1 MWIVKV
7 ALERPYTF
15 LVLAIL
21 ILLMGVLSILR
32 TAVDIFPAINIP
44 VVAAIWTYTGLQPEE
59 MASRIVLTTERVAQT
74 TVNDVEHT
82 ESQSLNGIGV
92 VKYFF
97 QPKADERLSYGQI
110 TGISQT
116 QLKNLP
122 PGTTPPFILAYN
134 ASTVPII
141 QLALSSDSLSEAQIF
156 DVANNEIRTALAT
169 VPGASIPYPYGG
181 KQREVQVDLDPQALR
196 SKGLS
201 GGDVV
206 SAITAQNLILPAGT
220 QKIGELEYF
229 IGVNASPL
237 KIEEMNDLPI
247 SGSNGQVTYI
257 RDVAHVYDGAPPQ
270 TNIARLEGKR
280 AALMT
285 VLKNGSASTLDII
298 NAIKS
303 KLPQINSLAGPALKI
318 EPIGD
323 QSVFVRASISGVV
336 REATIAACLTGLMI
350 LLFLGSWRSTLII
363 FFSIPLSILAS
374 IACLAALGE
383 TINIMT
389 LGGLALAVG
398 ILVDD
403 ATVTIEN
410 INSHLEEG
418 AEVRAA
424 ILEGARQ
431 IALPALVSTLSI
443 CIVFVP
449 MFLLAG
455 IAKYLFVPMAEAV
468 VFAML
473 ASYLL
478 SRTLIP
484 TLAMYWLKKHE
495 GGGEKADGGQ
505 DGQGH
510 GGGAQDQG
518 GAQGHGQGGE
528 QHGKGQKGS
537 DEQPREGEVSEAS
550 VARAL
555 DQQAAER
562 KAAEDQA
569 AAEEKARQKRAE
581 EEAKRN
587 QRGHGFGG
595 QVLGVL
601 RKPLDWMKRFQQGFE
616 HRFERI
622 RDGYHRILE
631 AAMHSGIRF
640 AALFL
645 AAMVLSAILAFPLGH
660 YLPGLGQDFFPI
672 VDAGQIKLHFRART
686 GLRIEETA
694 ALCDAVEAKIR
705 QIIPGKE
712 LESVVDNIGLPY
724 SGINL
729 AYSTSAPVGP
739 SDADIFIAL
748 KPDHK
753 PSAGYQ
759 RTLRAALAE
768 SFPSVTFAFLPA
780 DIVSQTLN
788 FGLPS
793 PLDVQVSGKD
803 IEADRNYADELLQKM
818 RSIPGAVDLRV
829 QQPYDY
835 PKFDV
840 TVDRAKAQEL
850 GLTQLNVASNML
862 VSLSGSF
869 QTSPSFWIDPKSGTQ
884 YQVVAQT
891 PQSRLDTINDLQT
904 TPLTGSNSAS
914 ASSSSTALQAAASS
928 SLSGANSQL
937 LANVATIR
945 RDVAPAVVS
954 HYDAQTVFDI
964 YGSADGADLGFIA
977 SEVNKILKDTKDHVP
992 KGAQVAVRGQVQTM
1006 TESFDGLLLG
1016 LLGAILLVYLLIVVN
1031 FQSWLDPF
1039 IIITALPAALAGI
1052 VWMLFLSHT
1061 TVSVP
1066 ALTGAIMCMGV
1077 ATANSVLVVSFARER
1092 MDAGDDAF
1100 TAASKAGFSR
1110 FRPVMMTALAMII
1123 GMIPMALSLG
1133 EGAEQ
1138 NAPLG
1143 RAVIGGLIFATVA
1156 TLLFV
1161 PTVFVLIHGRNEHK
1175 EQKKPQEPRDP
1186 AVPREPQGQVQQ

>member
-1 MWIVKV
+1 VLILDSPHRMWIVKV
-7 ALERPYTF
+7 ALQRPYTF

-21 ILLMGVLSILR
+21 ILLMGVLAILR

-44 VVAAIWTYTGLQPEE
+44 VVAAIWNYTGLQPED
-59 MASRIVLTTERVAQT
+59 MANRIVLTTERVAQT

-82 ESQSLNGIGV
+82 ESQSLNGIAV

-97 QPKADERLSYGQI
+97 QPKADERLSYAQI

-116 QLKNLP
+116 QLRQLP
-122 PGTTPPFILAYN
+122 PGTTPPYILAYN

-141 QLALSSDSLSEAQIF
+141 QLALSSDSLSEAEIF
-156 DVANNEIRTALAT
+156 DVANNTIRTALAT

-181 KQREVQVDLDPQALR
+181 KQRQVQVDLDPQALR
-196 SKGLS
+196 SRGLS
-201 GGDVV
+201 GNDVV
-206 SAITAQNLILPAGT
+206 SAITSQNLILPAGT
-220 QKIGELEYF
+220 EKIGDLEYY

-237 KIEEMNDLPI
+237 KVEEMNDLPI
-247 SGSNGQVTYI
+247 SASNGAVTYI
-257 RDVAHVYDGAPPQ
+257 RDVAHVRDGNPPQ
-270 TNIARLEGKR
+270 TNIARLEGRR

-285 VLKNGSASTLDII
+285 ILKNGTASTLDII
-298 NAIKS
+298 NDLKS
-303 KLPQINSLAGPALKI
+303 KLPQIHSLVPPSLKI

-323 QSVFVRASISGVV
+323 QSIFVRAAISGVV

-363 FFSIPLSILAS
+363 FISIPLSILAS

-418 AEVRAA
+418 AEVQAA
-424 ILEGARQ
+424 ILEGAHQ

-449 MFLLAG
+449 MFMLAG
-455 IAKYLFVPMAEAV
+455 IAKYLFIPLAEAV

-478 SRTLIP
+478 SRTLVP
-484 TLAMYWLKKHE
+484 TLSMYWLKKHSDQPRK
-495 GGGEKADGGQ
+495 GGGWMG
-505 DGQGH
+505 
-510 GGGAQDQG
+510 
-518 GAQGHGQGGE
+518 
-528 QHGKGQKGS
+528 
-537 DEQPREGEVSEAS
+537 
-550 VARAL
+550 
-555 DQQAAER
+555 
-562 KAAEDQA
+562 
-569 AAEEKARQKRAE
+569 
-581 EEAKRN
+581 N
-587 QRGHGFGG
+587 FQRG
-595 QVLGVL
+595 
-601 RKPLDWMKRFQQGFE
+601 
-616 HRFERI
+616 FERRFARV
-622 RDGYHRILE
+622 RDGYHVILE
-631 AAMHSGIRF
+631 AALRSGMRF
-640 AALFL
+640 AVIFL
-645 AAMVLSAILAFPLGH
+645 GCMVISAVLAFPLGR

-694 ALCDAVEAKIR
+694 ALCDAVEAQIR
-705 QIIPGKE
+705 RVIPGKE

-724 SGINL
+724 SGINT
-729 AYSTSAPVGP
+729 AYSTSAPIGP
-739 SDADIFIAL
+739 SDADVYIAL
-748 KPDHK
+748 KPGHK
-753 PSAGYQ
+753 PSADYQ
-759 RTLRAALAE
+759 RTLRRELAQE
-768 SFPSVTFAFLPA
+768 FPSVAFEFLPA

-793 PLDVQVSGKD
+793 PVDVQISG
-803 IEADRNYADELLQKM
+803 RNIPANQVYANELLQKF
-818 RSIPGAVDLRV
+818 RAVPGAVDFRI
-829 QQPYDY
+829 QQAYDY
-835 PKFDV
+835 PKLQVD
-840 TVDRAKAQEL
+840 VDRTKAQEL
-850 GLTQLNVASNML
+850 GLTQQNVASNLL

-869 QTSPSFWIDPKSGTQ
+869 QTSPSFWTDPASGTQ
-884 YQVVAQT
+884 YNVATQT
-891 PQSRLDTINDLQT
+891 PQPRLESINALQT
-904 TPLTGSNSAS
+904 TPLSGGQGNGAGAS
-914 ASSSSTALQAAASS
+914 LGGGV
-928 SLSGANSQL
+928 SGATSQL
-937 LANVATIR
+937 LANVASVHRTT
-945 RDVAPAVVS
+945 APSVVS
-954 HYDAQTVFDI
+954 HYNAQTVLDI
-964 YGSADGADLGFIA
+964 YGTTQGTDLGFMSSQIQ
-977 SEVNKILKDTKDHVP
+977 KILKDTQKDVP
-992 KGAQVAVRGQVQTM
+992 KGSQVAVRGQVQTM
-1006 TESFDGLLLG
+1006 TESFNGLLLG
-1016 LLGAILLVYLLIVVN
+1016 LLGAVVLVYLLIVVN

-1092 MDAGDDAF
+1092 MNAGDNAL
-1100 TAASKAGFSR
+1100 TAASKAGFAR
-1110 FRPVMMTALAMII
+1110 FRPVCMTALAMII

-1161 PTVFVLIHGRNEHK
+1161 PAVFVLIHGRG
-1175 EQKKPQEPRDP
+1175 EQEVRH
-1186 AVPREPQGQVQQ
+1186 G